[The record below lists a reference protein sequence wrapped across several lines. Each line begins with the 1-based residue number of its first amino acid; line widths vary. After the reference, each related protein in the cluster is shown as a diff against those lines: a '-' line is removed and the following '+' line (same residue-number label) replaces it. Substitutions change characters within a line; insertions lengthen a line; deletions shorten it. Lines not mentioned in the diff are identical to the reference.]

1 MKTADDTADQITQ
14 TDINNCGATFVLCNY
29 ADGVNGVAMQGHC
42 NKLIDG
48 ETESVRIHCEIR
60 ENEEQDN
67 SDIYTT
73 DRVLS
78 ASRM

>member
-1 MKTADDTADQITQ
+1 MKTVDDTTDQITQ
-14 TDINNCGATFVLCNY
+14 ADIDNCGATFALCNY
-29 ADGVNGVAMQGHC
+29 AGGINGVAMQGRC
-42 NKLIDG
+42 IKIIDG

>member
-1 MKTADDTADQITQ
+1 MKTADDITDQIMQ
-14 TDINNCGATFVLCNY
+14 ADINNCGVSFTLCNY
-29 ADGVNGVAMQGHC
+29 AGGINGVAMQGRC
-42 NKLIDG
+42 SKIIDG
-48 ETESVRIHCEIR
+48 ETESVCIYCEIR

-78 ASRM
+78 VSRM